1 MCPLMDWKI
10 ILYVKRFCP
19 WCVEAMEYLDRRG
32 YTYELRDVLA
42 DPQAYGRMRDI
53 SQQSLTPTMEV
64 DGKVLSDFDAGQLA
78 EFLKENGIKP

>member
-1 MCPLMDWKI
+1 
-10 ILYVKRFCP
+10 
-19 WCVEAMEYLDRRG
+19 MEYLDRRG